1 MRVGVIRGDLPSPL
15 FMGDLEPI
23 SQLDFPTEPVGQ
35 SRYVSRP
42 DPTTLTNYLSGF
54 NNDGIAIVGFAG
66 VPAGV
71 QSSTAVS
78 FPLSIHGSTGAN
90 NVLRVK
96 NSSGGSFTAVTVATA
111 TYNTMALL
119 VAAVN
124 AVLTAAIGVVATTD
138 ATGTL
143 LVLQSTVVG
152 VGSFV
157 AVDTVGNGST
167 FNAAVNIPNGGATF
181 TMPSAAT
188 IITALLPV
196 GGPLNVSTA
205 AILTNVGASPAA
217 ASVADKIA
225 PRFIETEVAV
235 GSFQVGMLS
244 GYLKSTF
251 TPDPNRIP
259 PLQTGAAISVV
270 QDDGVSAFSAP
281 VPNITGAAHNSP
293 NTGDL
298 TITGVG
304 LGNAEFFNSTLVD
317 VINPTTLATARIEQ
331 KLIQATVS
339 GGTTGSVTATQI
351 VIPASLLSGLSVA
364 GNTVRLRNVNLGS
377 NTFTIT

>member
-15 FMGDLEPI
+15 FLGDLEPV
-23 SQLDFPTEPVGQ
+23 SKANFPIDPVGQ
-35 SRYVSRP
+35 TRYLSRP

-54 NNDGIAIVGFAG
+54 NNDGLAIVGFAG

-71 QSSTAVS
+71 QSSTAVT
-78 FPLSIHGSTGAN
+78 FPLSIHGSAGAN

-96 NSSGGSFTAVTVATA
+96 NSSAGTFTAVTIATA
-111 TYNTMALL
+111 SYTTMALL

-124 AVLTAAIGVVATTD
+124 AVLTSAIGVVATTD
-138 ATGTL
+138 STGTL
-143 LVLQSTVVG
+143 LVLQSTTVG

-167 FNAAVNIPNGGATF
+167 FNTPVNLPNGGTSF
-181 TMPSAAT
+181 TMPSATT

-205 AILTNVGASPAA
+205 SLLTNVGASPAA
-217 ASVADKIA
+217 SGVADKIA
-225 PRFIETEVAV
+225 PRFIETEVV
-235 GSFQVGMLS
+235 IGSFQVGMLS

-259 PLQTGAAISVV
+259 ALQTGAAVTVV
-270 QDDGVSAFSAP
+270 QDDGTSAFSAP
-281 VPNITGAAHNSP
+281 TPSITGAAHNSP
-293 NTGDL
+293 NAGDL

-304 LGNAEFFNSTLVD
+304 LGNPEFFNGTVVD
-317 VINPTTLATARIEQ
+317 VTNPTTLANARIEQ

-339 GGTTGSVTATQI
+339 GGTTGSVSSTSI

-364 GNTVRLRNVNLGS
+364 GNTVRLRNINLGS